1 MTTPAF
7 TAPTGTLP
15 RLREVVQHLRHDPA
29 PRWEEGSRARLAVWV
44 GGSMVAWTAIG
55 LGATAL
61 LGALVDLVA

>member
-15 RLREVVQHLRHDPA
+15 QLRAVVRHLRHDPA